1 MAATNAQNVANW
13 RARMSAEGHRTFRV
27 QLPASL
33 TVEIKTQQRA
43 CKLPSLTKYLEH
55 LISTAIDTINIAELT
70 MPPVTPKSETLK
82 DITIMLP
89 IANVAFITAIKDQIG
104 LPRAKAIHALML
116 TVPDALERAAANR
129 QQPAFN
135 FNQEVMVKTK

>member
-1 MAATNAQNVANW
+1 
-13 RARMSAEGHRTFRV
+13 
-27 QLPASL
+27 
-33 TVEIKTQQRA
+33 
-43 CKLPSLTKYLEH
+43 
-55 LISTAIDTINIAELT
+55 

-89 IANVAFITAIKDQIG
+89 IEHVDFITAIKDQIG